1 MITRDRD
8 TDGIAMLTERP
19 APRILQRPAIPRL
32 PIQGILLSCVLSSA
46 PAIAQAQ
53 EARLVVRLSDIRD
66 DSGQLRVSLY
76 RDAESFRKEERAL
89 QVASIAAVP
98 GAAEVVFSGLEP
110 GRYAV
115 MAYHDA
121 NGNGRLDLRF
131 GMFPTEGYGL
141 SNNPKVVGPPKF
153 ADSAF
158 EVAQPLTS
166 VNIKISY

>member
-1 MITRDRD
+1 MIIRGWGVG
-8 TDGIAMLTERP
+8 GITMDIEAAE
-19 APRILQRPAIPRL
+19 PRILRRPAILRL
-32 PIQGILLSCVLSSA
+32 PIQGILLSCFMASC
-46 PAIAQAQ
+46 PAIGQAQ

-76 RDAESFRKEERAL
+76 RDPESFRKEDRAL
-89 QVASIAAVP
+89 QIAAIPAVP

-115 MAYHDA
+115 MAYHDT

-131 GMFPTEGYGL
+131 GMFPLEGYGL

-158 EVAQPLTS
+158 EVTQSLTS
-166 VNIKISY
+166 VNIRISY